1 MKRMKIEKE
10 VMLKC
15 LTGKASDL
23 EMEQLL
29 QGLENDEATLIEY
42 NRIKEELEA
51 KEISKQKATESL
63 HNSWYRFKKE
73 AISKRKT
80 GKTLRLRYLRAAAS
94 VAILVSIG
102 ASLFMLLPHF
112 KQIQQQQITAE
123 LEKPYILTPSGQK
136 HVLNPEKLSIRYD
149 EIIEDSVLTQQEKKK
164 ARRNPEMNELIVP
177 RGYRMN
183 LELEDGTLV
192 WLNSESRLRYPIHF
206 TGVNRRISLSGEGYF
221 QVKHSETKPFIVET
235 SGVEVEVMGTSFNIS
250 AFENEDYITTTLVEG
265 SVKLHTRGN
274 QKDIILLPNQ
284 CGTFSLVDQKIQVKN
299 IDTELYISWI
309 SGYYTFNSESLEIV
323 IQKLVKSYGIPICF
337 ENPGLKNYKFSGKLE
352 LKKTL
357 TEVLEVLKLVAPLDY
372 HADNGKITIQN
383 KSDEPL

>member
-1 MKRMKIEKE
+1 MKRMKIDKE

-15 LTGKASDL
+15 LTGEASDL

-29 QGLENDEATLIEY
+29 QRLENEPAILIEY

-63 HNSWYRFKKE
+63 DISWNRFKKQV
-73 AISKRKT
+73 ISKNKS
-80 GKTLRLRYLRAAAS
+80 GNPLRLRYIRAAAS
-94 VAILVSIG
+94 VAILMSIG
-102 ASLFMLLPHF
+102 VSLFMLLPRIKHMHEQ
-112 KQIQQQQITAE
+112 KITAD
-123 LEKPYILTPSGQK
+123 LEKPYILTSSGQK
-136 HVLNPEKLSIRYD
+136 HILNPEKLSIRYD
-149 EIIEDSVLTQQEKKK
+149 VIFQDSVLTQQDKKK
-164 ARRNPEMNELIVP
+164 TRRNPEMNELIVP

-192 WLNSESRLRYPIHF
+192 WLNSESRLKYPIHF
-206 TGVNRRISLSGEGYF
+206 TGKNRRINLSGEGYF
-221 QVKHSETKPFIVET
+221 QVKHSDTKPFIVET
-235 SGVEVEVMGTSFNIS
+235 TDVEVEVMGTSFNIS

-265 SVKLHTRGN
+265 SVKLHTSGN
-274 QKDIILLPNQ
+274 QEDIILLPNQ
-284 CGTFSLVDQKIQVKN
+284 CGTYSLLSHKIQVQN

-309 SGYYTFNSESLEIV
+309 NGYYTFNSEALEIV

-337 ENPGLKNYKFSGKLE
+337 ENPEFKTYQFSGKLE

-357 TEVLEVLKLVAPLDY
+357 TEVLEVLKLVAPLEY
-372 HADNGKITIQN
+372 HATNGKITIQN